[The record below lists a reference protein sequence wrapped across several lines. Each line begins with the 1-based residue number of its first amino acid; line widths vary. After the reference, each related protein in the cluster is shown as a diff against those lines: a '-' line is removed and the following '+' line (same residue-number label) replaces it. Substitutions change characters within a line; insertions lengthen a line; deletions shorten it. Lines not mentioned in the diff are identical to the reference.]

1 MEKLNQPGMDFLK
14 RLFDRKN
21 TPDAERLKKTMTI
34 FETVKR
40 NGDKAV
46 KSYTRTFDGVDITH
60 LSTPILMENF
70 ESRVDNSLKEAI
82 AWAAENIRTFHK
94 KQVPG
99 KNENYTL
106 EVRPGISCG
115 LRYLP
120 IETVGIY
127 IPGGTAPLFS
137 SVLMLV
143 IPAQLAGCKKIV
155 CCTPP
160 DKNGSV
166 NPVIGYTL
174 AYLGIDSVFLV
185 GGAQAVAAMTY
196 GTESI
201 PRVDKIAGPGNSWV
215 TLAKQVAFLNGTG
228 IDLPAGPSEVA
239 ILADDSADLECVA
252 ADSLSQAEH
261 GFDSQVLVVT
271 TSEQIFNDLIPEIT
285 LQLNKLP
292 RREMAQHSL
301 EKSYLIYVPN
311 LEDAVNITNLYAPEH
326 LIIQTRSAGMVSEQ
340 VTNAGSVFVGSW
352 TPESAGDYASGTNH
366 TLPTL
371 GNAANTGG
379 VTVKT
384 FMKTMTTQT
393 ITEDG
398 LRKLGPRV
406 ITMAEAEELKAH
418 GEAVRI
424 RLKKLKGNINE

>member
-1 MEKLNQPGMDFLK
+1 MQKLNQPGLDYVK
-14 RLFDRKN
+14 RLFDRKS
-21 TPDAERLKKTMTI
+21 TPDEEMLKKTIAI

-40 NGDKAV
+40 NGDEAV
-46 KSYTRTFDGVDITH
+46 KSYTRTFDGVDISH
-60 LSTPILMENF
+60 LSIPIRMEHF
-70 ESRVDNSLKEAI
+70 EFQVDDTLKEAI
-82 AWAAENIRTFHK
+82 TWAAENIQTFHK

-106 EVRPGISCG
+106 EVRPGLSCG

-120 IETVGIY
+120 VETAGIY

-160 DKNGSV
+160 DNVGSV

-174 AYLGIDSVFLV
+174 AYLGINTVFLA

-201 PRVDKIAGPGNSWV
+201 PRVDKIAGPGNAWV
-215 TLAKQVAFLNGTG
+215 TLAKQVAYLNGTG

-252 ADSLSQAEH
+252 ADCLSQAEH
-261 GFDSQVLVVT
+261 GFDSQVLAVT
-271 TSEQIFNDLIPEIT
+271 TSKRIFNELIPEIT
-285 LQLNKLP
+285 LQLNELP
-292 RREMAQHSL
+292 RRNMAKQSL
-301 EKSYLIYVPN
+301 EKSFLIYVQS
-311 LEDAVNITNLYAPEH
+311 LEDAVTITNLYAPEH
-326 LIIQTRSAGMVSEQ
+326 LIIQTCNAEMVSEQ
-340 VTNAGSVFVGSW
+340 VTNAGSVFVGPW

-366 TLPTL
+366 TLPTS

-393 ITEDG
+393 MTEEG
-398 LRKLGPRV
+398 LRELGPRV
-406 ITMAEAEELKAH
+406 VTMAEAEELKAH
-418 GEAVRI
+418 AEAVRI
-424 RLKKLKGNINE
+424 RLKKLKGITNG

>member
-1 MEKLNQPGMDFLK
+1 MQKLYQPVPDFIK
-14 RLFDRKN
+14 RLFDRKS
-21 TPDAERLKKTMTI
+21 TPDGEMLKKTMAI
-34 FETVKR
+34 FEAVKR
-40 NGDKAV
+40 NGDEAV
-46 KSYTRTFDGVDITH
+46 KAYTRTFDGVD
-60 LSTPILMENF
+60 LSRLSIPIRMENF
-70 ESRVDNSLKEAI
+70 ESRVDDTLKEAI
-82 AWAAENIRTFHK
+82 AWAAENIRTFHE

-99 KNENYTL
+99 DDENYTL
-106 EVRPGISCG
+106 DIRPGISCG

-120 IETVGIY
+120 IETAGIY

-160 DKNGSV
+160 DKDGSV
-166 NPVIGYTL
+166 NPIIGYTL
-174 AYLGIDSVFLV
+174 AYLGIDTVFLA

-201 PRVDKIAGPGNSWV
+201 PRADKITGPGNTWV

-239 ILADDSADLECVA
+239 ILADDSADLSFAA
-252 ADSLSQAEH
+252 ADCLSQAEH
-261 GFDSQVLVVT
+261 GYDSQVLVVT
-271 TSEQIFNDLIPEIT
+271 TSERIFDGLIPEIT
-285 LQLNKLP
+285 LQLNQLP
-292 RREMAQHSL
+292 RRNMAIQSL
-301 EKSYLIYVPN
+301 EKSFLIYVPEK
-311 LEDAVNITNLYAPEH
+311 EDGINMINLYAPEH
-326 LIIQTRSAGMVSEQ
+326 LIIQMEKPEEISEKIIH
-340 VTNAGSVFVGSW
+340 AGSVFVGPW

-366 TLPTL
+366 TLPTT

-393 ITEDG
+393 ITQEG
-398 LRKLGPRV
+398 LKELGPRV
-406 ITMAEAEELKAH
+406 MTMARAEELDAH
-418 GEAVRI
+418 AEAVRI
-424 RLKKLKGNINE
+424 RLNSLEGNNNG

>member
-1 MEKLNQPGMDFLK
+1 MQKLYQPDSDFIK
-14 RLFDRKN
+14 RLFDRKS
-21 TPDAERLKKTMTI
+21 TPDAEMLKKTMAI
-34 FETVKR
+34 FEAVKR
-40 NGDKAV
+40 NGDEAV
-46 KSYTRTFDGVDITH
+46 KSYTRTFDGVD
-60 LSTPILMENF
+60 LSGLSMPIFMENF
-70 ESRVDNSLKEAI
+70 ESRVDDSLKEAI
-82 AWAAENIRTFHK
+82 AWAAENIRTFHE

-99 KNENYTL
+99 KNEIYTM

-120 IETVGIY
+120 IETAGIY

-143 IPAQLAGCKKIV
+143 IPAQLAGCEKII

-160 DKNGSV
+160 NKDGSV

-174 AYLGIDSVFLV
+174 AYLGIDTVFLA

-201 PRVDKIAGPGNSWV
+201 PRADKITGPGNAWV

-239 ILADDSADLECVA
+239 ILADDSANLEFVA
-252 ADSLSQAEH
+252 ADCLSQAEH
-261 GFDSQVLVVT
+261 GSDSQVLVVT
-271 TSEQIFNDLIPEIT
+271 TSERIFNDLIPEIT
-285 LQLNKLP
+285 IQSNRLP
-292 RREMAQHSL
+292 RRDMAIQSL
-301 EKSYLIYVPN
+301 EKSYLIYVPGK
-311 LEDAVNITNLYAPEH
+311 EEGVNMINLYAPEH
-326 LIIQTRSAGMVSEQ
+326 LIIQMEKPEEISEKIIH
-340 VTNAGSVFVGSW
+340 AGSVFIGPW

-366 TLPTL
+366 TLPTS
-371 GNAANTGG
+371 GNATNIGG

-393 ITEDG
+393 ITEAG
-398 LRKLGPRV
+398 LRELGPRV
-406 ITMAEAEELKAH
+406 VTMAEAEELKAH
-418 GEAVRI
+418 AEAVRV
-424 RLKKLKGNINE
+424 RLNSLKGNNNG

>member
-1 MEKLNQPGMDFLK
+1 MQKLNQPGLDFVK
-14 RLFDRKN
+14 RLFDRKS
-21 TPDAERLKKTMTI
+21 TPNAEMLKKTMAI
-34 FETVKR
+34 FEAVKR
-40 NGDKAV
+40 NGDEAV
-46 KSYTRTFDGVDITH
+46 KSYTRTFDGVDVSR
-60 LSTPILMENF
+60 LSMPILMENF

-82 AWAAENIRTFHK
+82 AWAAENIRTFHE

-99 KNENYTL
+99 DDENYTL
-106 EVRPGISCG
+106 NIRPGLSCG

-120 IETVGIY
+120 LETAGIY

-160 DKNGSV
+160 DKDGSV

-174 AYLGIDSVFLV
+174 AYLGIDTVYLA

-201 PRVDKIAGPGNSWV
+201 PRADKIAGPGNAWV

-239 ILADDSADLECVA
+239 ILADNSANLEFVA
-252 ADSLSQAEH
+252 ADCLSQAEH

-271 TSEQIFNDLIPEIT
+271 TSERIFNDLIPEIT
-285 LQLNKLP
+285 LQSNRLP
-292 RREMAQHSL
+292 RRDMAIQSL
-301 EKSYLIYVPN
+301 EKSFLIYVPEK
-311 LEDAVNITNLYAPEH
+311 EDGINMINLYAPEH
-326 LIIQTRSAGMVSEQ
+326 LIIQMEKPEKIAQ
-340 VTNAGSVFVGSW
+340 KIIHAGSVFIGPW

-366 TLPTL
+366 TLPTS

-393 ITEDG
+393 ITQEG
-398 LRKLGPRV
+398 LKELGPRV
-406 ITMAEAEELKAH
+406 ITMARAEELDAH
-418 GEAVRI
+418 AEAVRV
-424 RLKKLKGNINE
+424 RLNSLKGNNNG

>member
-1 MEKLNQPGMDFLK
+1 VQKLYQPNMKFVE

-21 TPDAERLKKTMTI
+21 TPDAEMLKKTMSI
-34 FETVKR
+34 FKSVKR
-40 NGDKAV
+40 NGDEAV
-46 KSYTRTFDGVDITH
+46 KAYTRTFDGVDVSG
-60 LSTPILMENF
+60 LCMPILMEDF
-70 ESRVDNSLKEAI
+70 ESRVDDSLKEAI
-82 AWAAENIRTFHK
+82 AWAAENIRTFHE
-94 KQVPG
+94 KQIPG
-99 KNENYTL
+99 KNENYTID
-106 EVRPGISCG
+106 VRPGISCG

-120 IETVGIY
+120 VETAGIY

-160 DKNGSV
+160 DKEGSV

-174 AYLGIDSVFLV
+174 AYLGIDRVYLA

-201 PRVDKIAGPGNSWV
+201 PRADKIAGPGNAWV

-239 ILADDSADLECVA
+239 ILADDSADLEFVA
-252 ADSLSQAEH
+252 ADCLSQAEH

-271 TSEQIFNDLIPEIT
+271 TSERIYNDLIPEIT
-285 LQLNKLP
+285 RRLNQLP
-292 RREMAQHSL
+292 RKDMAKQSL
-301 EKSYLIYVPN
+301 EKSFLIYVPN
-311 LEDAVNITNLYAPEH
+311 LEDAVSITNLYAPEH
-326 LIIQTRSAGMVSEQ
+326 LIIQTRDAETISKKVE
-340 VTNAGSVFVGSW
+340 NAGSVFVGRW

-366 TLPTL
+366 TLPTS
-371 GNAANTGG
+371 GNAAHTGG

-384 FMKTMTTQT
+384 FMKTMTTQM
-393 ITEDG
+393 ITREG
-398 LRKLGPRV
+398 LKELGPRV
-406 ITMAEAEELKAH
+406 MTMAQAETLDGH
-418 GEAVRI
+418 SEAVRI
-424 RLKKLKGNINE
+424 RLNTPERKKNG

>member
-1 MEKLNQPGMDFLK
+1 
-14 RLFDRKN
+14 
-21 TPDAERLKKTMTI
+21 
-34 FETVKR
+34 
-40 NGDKAV
+40 
-46 KSYTRTFDGVDITH
+46 
-60 LSTPILMENF
+60 MENF

-82 AWAAENIRTFHK
+82 AWAAENIRTFHE

-99 KNENYTL
+99 DDENYTL
-106 EVRPGISCG
+106 DIRPGISCG

-120 IETVGIY
+120 IEMVGIY

>member
-1 MEKLNQPGMDFLK
+1 
-14 RLFDRKN
+14 
-21 TPDAERLKKTMTI
+21 
-34 FETVKR
+34 
-40 NGDKAV
+40 
-46 KSYTRTFDGVDITH
+46 
-60 LSTPILMENF
+60 
-70 ESRVDNSLKEAI
+70 
-82 AWAAENIRTFHK
+82 
-94 KQVPG
+94 
-99 KNENYTL
+99 
-106 EVRPGISCG
+106 
-115 LRYLP
+115 
-120 IETVGIY
+120 
-127 IPGGTAPLFS
+127 
-137 SVLMLV
+137 
-143 IPAQLAGCKKIV
+143 
-155 CCTPP
+155 
-160 DKNGSV
+160 
-166 NPVIGYTL
+166 
-174 AYLGIDSVFLV
+174 
-185 GGAQAVAAMTY
+185 MTY

-252 ADSLSQAEH
+252 ADCLSQAEH